1 MKQSKKKV
9 VNIDDFL
16 DEFQKKPNLDKL
28 HLSEKYRTSI
38 GQAKSTDNDDELIEK
53 LKLRTGNYSL
63 RTKIIKN
70 PWVQSRPATKAVSWL
85 FKQVFQNPNEFR
97 YSKRL
102 IYQGGLFMFQYK
114 NPKYKGTSQL
124 PWFDKY
130 PLVISLGPVV
140 TKLGVRNLGF
150 NLHLLPPKIR
160 IVAICAVFE
169 LYKKLY
175 RYQIFFKQNKPVQ
188 IHYKQIV
195 RALDM
200 YGIKFSIRMY
210 IPARMNQIVYFPLK
224 TWHKAIFIPS
234 RGYDSIRAAQL
245 IKAWRIYCRN
255 NHHPAS
261 ENINWKSII

>member
-1 MKQSKKKV
+1 MQQRKKKIIS
-9 VNIDDFL
+9 IDEYL
-16 DEFQKKPNLDKL
+16 EKQKTPDLTKQR
-28 HLSEKYRTSI
+28 LSEKYHTSL
-38 GQAKSTDNDDELIEK
+38 AKARAVKDEEDQIDK

-63 RTKIIKN
+63 RTKILKN
-70 PWVQSRPATKAVSWL
+70 PWVNQRPASKAASWL
-85 FKQVFQNPNEFR
+85 FKFVFKNPDEFR
-97 YSKRL
+97 YNRRL
-102 IYQGGLFMFQYK
+102 IYAGGLFMFEYK
-114 NPKYKGTSQL
+114 NPKYKGTVHL

-140 TKLGVRNLGF
+140 TKLGLRNIGF

-160 IVAICAVFE
+160 IIAICAVFE

-175 RYQIFFKQNKPVQ
+175 RYQIFFKQDKPVQ

-195 RALDM
+195 KALDM

-210 IPARMNQIVYFPLK
+210 IPNRMNQIVLFPIK

-234 RGYDSIRAAQL
+234 RGYDGIRSMKL
-245 IKAWRIYCRN
+245 IQAWKTYCRN
-255 NHHPAS
+255 NQHSAS